1 MVGVKLGR
9 TEDTMA
15 EVAMKK
21 PYHVDLPELMRVYE
35 TNYAKL
41 NALLPS
47 MHSAE
52 DVRCYQALRMNYQ
65 LEVMEVTK
73 YTTLVKICQ
82 SDDVAVF
89 PLPTMSV
96 RLYHD
101 ARVAEV
107 CSAEQIHRLKPR
119 YDYPNDS
126 MVQKDEKAQT
136 NRFLGDWLTFCLKH
150 GITRAP
156 INIRDRSSS

>member
-1 MVGVKLGR
+1 
-9 TEDTMA
+9 
-15 EVAMKK
+15 
-21 PYHVDLPELMRVYE
+21 
-35 TNYAKL
+35 
-41 NALLPS
+41 

-73 YTTLVKICQ
+73 YTTLVKIYQ
-82 SDDVAVF
+82 SDDIAVF

-107 CSAEQIHRLKPR
+107 CSSEQMHRLKSR
-119 YDYPNDS
+119 YDYPNDR
-126 MVQKDEKAQT
+126 MVQKDEKV
-136 NRFLGDWLTFCLKH
+136 
-150 GITRAP
+150 
-156 INIRDRSSS
+156 